1 MKKHLLL
8 ILFILTTTLTNAQNN
23 ELISRFE
30 KHIKTLAADELE
42 GRVPQTKGD
51 TIAVQYIISELQNI
65 QGVELMGK
73 NGLQEFTFESSRKR
87 TLYTPKGNKK
97 FTAKQILPGSLSTF
111 NTVARINATHQNNPN
126 NEAIIIGAHY
136 DHMGYQKN
144 KKGDIVL
151 VRGADDNASG
161 VSFVIEYAR
170 DIAKIKHLLKRD
182 VIFICFGAEEIG
194 LQGSQFYAKNPLDTV
209 SKIVTMINF
218 DMTGRMV
225 KKGITMRGLASCT
238 EAPAIFSTLANPD
251 KLDLIWEFR
260 AKGPTD
266 YRSFYE
272 QGIPSFSFST
282 RIHKDFHTEHDTVD
296 KINYDGMVML
306 FRYAQNAIYRFA
318 LEQTT
323 LTYNKSNS

>member
-1 MKKHLLL
+1 MQKHLLL
-8 ILFILTTTLTNAQNN
+8 TILILTTSFSNAQDN
-23 ELISRFE
+23 ELKSQFK
-30 KHIKTLAADELE
+30 KHITTLAADELQ

-51 TIAVQYIISELQNI
+51 TLAVQYIISELKTI
-65 QGVELMGK
+65 EGLELMG
-73 NGLQEFTFESSRKR
+73 NEGLQEFTFESTRKR
-87 TLYTPKGNKK
+87 TLYTPKGKNK
-97 FTAKQILPGSLSTF
+97 FTEKQILPGSLSTF
-111 NTVARINATHQNNPN
+111 NTVARIDAPDDNNPN

-161 VSFVIEYAR
+161 VAFVIEYAR
-170 DIAKIKHLLKRD
+170 EIAKIKQQLKRD

-194 LQGSQFYAKNPLDTV
+194 LQGSQYYAKNPIDTT
-209 SKIVTMINF
+209 SKIITMINF

-225 KKGITMRGLASCT
+225 KKGITMRGLSSCT
-238 EAPAIFSTLANPD
+238 EAPAIFSTLANTAE
-251 KLDLIWEFR
+251 LDLIWEFR

-282 RIHKDFHTEHDTVD
+282 RIHRDFHTEHDTVS
-296 KINYDGMVML
+296 KINYEGMEML

-318 LEQTT
+318 LERTT
-323 LTYNKSNS
+323 LTYKESNS